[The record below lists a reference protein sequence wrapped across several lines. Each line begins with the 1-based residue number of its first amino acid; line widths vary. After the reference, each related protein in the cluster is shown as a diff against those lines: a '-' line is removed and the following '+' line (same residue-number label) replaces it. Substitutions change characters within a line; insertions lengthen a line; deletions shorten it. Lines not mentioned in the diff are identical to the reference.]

1 MRRVM
6 AVISLLAALPLAS
19 SASDFDWL
27 VRDFARES
35 GVQPLHIPMFGLVR
49 FVVGMVQP
57 AGASELNLAVF
68 EHARCDPERFEKL
81 ADRAVGPSW
90 KPMIR
95 VRSRNRETTEIYG
108 QTREQRL
115 QLLIANLDQED
126 AVFVE
131 VRVKPQELMRFV
143 DQQNWKPILTTHNQH

>member
-1 MRRVM
+1 MRH
-6 AVISLLAALPLAS
+6 ILAMLCVLIALPLES
-19 SASDFDWL
+19 GASDFDWL

-49 FVVGMVQP
+49 FAVAAFQP
-57 AGASELNLAVF
+57 GGASELNLAVF
-68 EHARCDPERFEKL
+68 EHARFDAGRFKEL

-95 VRSRNRETTEIYG
+95 VRSRERETTEIYA
-108 QTREQRL
+108 QTDAKRL
-115 QLLIANLDQED
+115 RLLIATLDQQD
-126 AVFVE
+126 ATFVE

-143 DQQNWKPILTTHNQH
+143 DARKWRTHPDGH

>member
-6 AVISLLAALPLAS
+6 ALVSLLAALPLIS
-19 SASDFDWL
+19 GASDFDWL

-49 FVVGMVQP
+49 FVVAAIEP

-68 EHARCDPERFEKL
+68 EHAHFDPDRFREL
-81 ADRAVGPSW
+81 TGRAVGPSW

-95 VRSRNRETTEIYG
+95 VRSRNRETTEIYA
-108 QTREQRL
+108 QTDEQRL
-115 QLLIANLDQED
+115 RLLIATLDQQD
-126 AVFVE
+126 ATFVE

-143 DQQNWKPILTTHNQH
+143 DQEGWNRRQTGR